1 MSTEYRSLPYTYLE
15 PGTTFCRPR
24 QDLPETVTLD
34 SPAYD
39 VMTDLSKVAAVNM
52 GPCVGIDAASDRMV
66 ATGVRL
72 LFVVDQQNTILGL
85 FTSVD
90 LATRPMQ
97 YLKEHGGKRE
107 DIFLRDIM
115 TPQDRLEVLSMSDVA
130 RASVGDIVATLKRG
144 GRQHAL
150 VADMAENGKQIVRG
164 LFSATQISKQLGETI
179 QTLEVAK
186 TFAEVGQMKA
196 AG

>member
-1 MSTEYRSLPYTYLE
+1 MSTEYRSLPYTYLDS
-15 PGTTFCRPR
+15 GTTHCRPR
-24 QDLPETVTLD
+24 QSLPETVTLD

-39 VMTDLSKVAAVNM
+39 VMTDLTKVAAVTM
-52 GPCVGIDAASDRMV
+52 GPCVGIDAANDRMV
-66 ATGVRL
+66 ASGVRL
-72 LFVVDQQNTILGL
+72 LFVTDQQNHILGL

-107 DIFLRDIM
+107 DIYIRDIM
-115 TPQDRLEVLSMSDVA
+115 TPQDRLEVLAMGDVV

-150 VADMAENGKQIVRG
+150 VAEDDENGKQVIRG

-179 QTLEVAK
+179 ETTEVAK
-186 TFAEVGQMKA
+186 TFAEVGQLKA